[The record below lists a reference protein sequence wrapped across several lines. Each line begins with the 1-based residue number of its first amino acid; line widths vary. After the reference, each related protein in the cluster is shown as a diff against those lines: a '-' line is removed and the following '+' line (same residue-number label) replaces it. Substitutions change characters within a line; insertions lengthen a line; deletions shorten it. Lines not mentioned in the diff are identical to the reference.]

1 MADHRTW
8 SAAIAATGGVC
19 LQLCSCMVQHWL
31 KRRRVHRHEHSP
43 AAGFDPRWDGEE
55 RKKKRKEDER
65 KGCDEKQDGSSGT
78 VEILC
83 EFEYNGIDTDR

>member
-1 MADHRTW
+1 M
-8 SAAIAATGGVC
+8 G
-19 LQLCSCMVQHWL
+19 
-31 KRRRVHRHEHSP
+31 RR
-43 AAGFDPRWDGEE
+43 GE
-55 RKKKRKEDER
+55 KKKRKEDER